1 MRSFRSPCILVS
13 KMLAAVLLGYTSLSF
28 GAQPTLKA
36 AVEAAWTK
44 QPEGIAL
51 AARQEEMTARR
62 DAAASLFPAPPS
74 VALAQRTDRYN
85 QNRGEREIEAEIT
98 VPLWTPGTKS
108 SAQRLAAAESSLLDV
123 KNHADKLKV
132 AGEVRDAYWQARF
145 AQNDYDLAVRKAAE
159 AAILMQDVERRVKAG
174 DLARTDL
181 NQAQGAERLARST
194 LIDAKSRASKALRIF
209 TMLTGMAELPLS
221 GEVLTQNDAQSHELP
236 QLAALAG
243 TVQVNQARL
252 AQASATRREP
262 PEIAV
267 GVVRERPAF
276 ANSYENSVRFSVRI
290 PLASQ
295 SRNAPRITTANADLI
310 EAQAALGFAR
320 DRIHSEI
327 DTARD
332 ELEQAYII
340 EALAKERYQ
349 LTTDTQVL
357 YAKSFRLGEL
367 DLSVRLRS
375 ENERFE
381 AELALSRASLE
392 IGHAISRVNQALGFL
407 P

>member
-1 MRSFRSPCILVS
+1 MRRFRSPCVLLS
-13 KMLAAVLLGYTSLSF
+13 KMLVAVLLGYTSSSF
-28 GAQPTLKA
+28 GAQPTLKE
-36 AVEAAWTK
+36 AVEAAWAK
-44 QPEGIAL
+44 QPEAIAL
-51 AARQEEMTARR
+51 SARQEEMTARR
-62 DAAASLFPAPPS
+62 DAATSLFPAPPS

-85 QNRGEREIEAEIT
+85 QNHGEREIEAEIA
-98 VPLWTPGTKS
+98 VPLWTPGTRS
-108 SAQRLAAAESSLLDV
+108 SAQRLAAAESSLLEV
-123 KNHADKLKV
+123 NNQTNKLKL

-145 AQNDYDLAVRKAAE
+145 AQNDYDLATRKAAE

-181 NQAQGAERLARST
+181 NQAQGAERLARAI
-194 LIDAKSRASKALRIF
+194 LIDAKSRASRALRIF
-209 TMLTGMAELPLS
+209 TILTGMAELPLS
-221 GEVLTQNDAQSHELP
+221 GEDLMQSGALPHELP

-252 AQASATRREP
+252 AQASATRRDP

-276 ANSYENSVRFSVRI
+276 ADGYDNSVRFSVRI

-295 SRNAPRITTANADLI
+295 SRNAPLITTANADLI
-310 EAQAALGFAR
+310 EAQAALGLAR
-320 DRIHSEI
+320 DRMHSSI
-327 DTARD
+327 ATARD
-332 ELEQAYII
+332 ELEQAYLIK
-340 EALAKERYQ
+340 ALAQERYQ

-367 DLSVRLRS
+367 DLSTRLRS

-392 IGHAISRVNQALGFL
+392 IGRAVSRLNQALGIL